1 MKNSELWRALGRNTI
16 ISMVLFGALLGL
28 LWLAEMI
35 FPSMTLLK
43 WHDKWHDPAW
53 VVGIPA
59 SIIGVAY
66 ILTIRDPHNYTGF
79 YAGIIMS
86 ILLGIQFILQGG
98 YDSAFLFFL
107 VFIPFQMMSI
117 YKWSR
122 NKEEG
127 GASFEPKFL
136 DTPRLV
142 MSIAML
148 VIITAGDYVLSTF
161 ALMHDGLTDN
171 MPVKILNGL
180 LISSSFLA
188 NYWLI
193 YRKTDSW
200 IYWFIYSVAGIGL
213 FIILGNVFSIV
224 LFTFFLVINS
234 MAGLAWIK
242 GTSKENLNW
251 VKIEPAQLMDFLL
264 AKMGGMAKSSVK
276 QLLGQRRVKV
286 GNAIQT
292 RHDFALKK
300 GDVVTVSSGRGNS
313 QLTHPK
319 LKIVYEDD
327 DLIVVNKQPGLLT
340 VAATPGSS
348 ETTAY
353 SILRAYVKKQ
363 NARAGIYVVHRLD
376 RETSGLLVFARS
388 EELQHYMREYWREL
402 VTERTYIALAEGVL
416 KPAEGKITT
425 WLTEDKR
432 NAVVYSSP
440 VDDGGDI
447 AITNYKTLRSSAD
460 GQYSLVELHLETGRT
475 NQIRVHL
482 ASKGCP
488 VVGDRKYGHGN
499 EYSPIDRLCLHA
511 KVLAFIHPVTE
522 KTVRFES
529 PVPKEF
535 NRVLV

>member
-1 MKNSELWRALGRNTI
+1 MIKRKQDT
-16 ISMVLFGALLGL
+16 VL
-28 LWLAEMI
+28 
-35 FPSMTLLK
+35 K
-43 WHDKWHDPAW
+43 
-53 VVGIPA
+53 
-59 SIIGVAY
+59 VA
-66 ILTIRDPHNYTGF
+66 
-79 YAGIIMS
+79 
-86 ILLGIQFILQGG
+86 
-98 YDSAFLFFL
+98 
-107 VFIPFQMMSI
+107 
-117 YKWSR
+117 
-122 NKEEG
+122 EG
-127 GASFEPKFL
+127 G
-136 DTPRLV
+136 
-142 MSIAML
+142 
-148 VIITAGDYVLSTF
+148 
-161 ALMHDGLTDN
+161 
-171 MPVKILNGL
+171 
-180 LISSSFLA
+180 
-188 NYWLI
+188 
-193 YRKTDSW
+193 
-200 IYWFIYSVAGIGL
+200 
-213 FIILGNVFSIV
+213 
-224 LFTFFLVINS
+224 
-234 MAGLAWIK
+234 
-242 GTSKENLNW
+242 
-251 VKIEPAQLMDFLL
+251 QLMDFLM
-264 AKMGGMAKSSVK
+264 AKMGGMARSSVK

-292 RHDFALKK
+292 RHDFMLKA
-300 GDVVTVSSGRGNS
+300 GDIVTVSSGRGNS

-319 LKIVYEDD
+319 LRIVYEDD

-388 EELQHYMREYWREL
+388 EELQHYMRQYWREL
-402 VTERTYIALAEGVL
+402 VTERTYIALTEGV
-416 KPAEGKITT
+416 PSPREGKITT

-447 AITNYKTLRSSAD
+447 AITNYKVLKTTTTPPHPSPQGRESGSRHFSSLEGRS
-460 GQYSLVELHLETGRT
+460 GGVTYSLVELHLETGRT

-499 EYSPIDRLCLHA
+499 ESSPIDRLCLHA

-522 KTVRFES
+522 KTIRFES

>member
-1 MKNSELWRALGRNTI
+1 MIKRKQDT
-16 ISMVLFGALLGL
+16 VL
-28 LWLAEMI
+28 
-35 FPSMTLLK
+35 K
-43 WHDKWHDPAW
+43 
-53 VVGIPA
+53 
-59 SIIGVAY
+59 VA
-66 ILTIRDPHNYTGF
+66 
-79 YAGIIMS
+79 
-86 ILLGIQFILQGG
+86 
-98 YDSAFLFFL
+98 
-107 VFIPFQMMSI
+107 
-117 YKWSR
+117 
-122 NKEEG
+122 EG
-127 GASFEPKFL
+127 G
-136 DTPRLV
+136 
-142 MSIAML
+142 
-148 VIITAGDYVLSTF
+148 
-161 ALMHDGLTDN
+161 
-171 MPVKILNGL
+171 
-180 LISSSFLA
+180 
-188 NYWLI
+188 
-193 YRKTDSW
+193 
-200 IYWFIYSVAGIGL
+200 
-213 FIILGNVFSIV
+213 
-224 LFTFFLVINS
+224 
-234 MAGLAWIK
+234 
-242 GTSKENLNW
+242 
-251 VKIEPAQLMDFLL
+251 QLMDFLM
-264 AKMGGMAKSSVK
+264 AKMGGMARSSVK

-292 RHDFALKK
+292 RHDFMLKA
-300 GDVVTVSSGRGNS
+300 GDIVTVSSGRGNS

-319 LKIVYEDD
+319 LRIVYEDD

-388 EELQHYMREYWREL
+388 EELQHYMRQYWREL
-402 VTERTYIALAEGVL
+402 VTERTYIALTEGVL
-416 KPAEGKITT
+416 SPREGKITT

-447 AITNYKTLRSSAD
+447 AITNYKVLKTTKTPPHPSPQGRESGSRHFSSLEGRS
-460 GQYSLVELHLETGRT
+460 GGVTYSLVELHLETGRT

-499 EYSPIDRLCLHA
+499 ESSPIDRLCLHA

-522 KTVRFES
+522 KTIRFES

>member
-1 MKNSELWRALGRNTI
+1 MIKRKQDT
-16 ISMVLFGALLGL
+16 VL
-28 LWLAEMI
+28 
-35 FPSMTLLK
+35 K
-43 WHDKWHDPAW
+43 
-53 VVGIPA
+53 
-59 SIIGVAY
+59 VA
-66 ILTIRDPHNYTGF
+66 
-79 YAGIIMS
+79 
-86 ILLGIQFILQGG
+86 
-98 YDSAFLFFL
+98 
-107 VFIPFQMMSI
+107 
-117 YKWSR
+117 
-122 NKEEG
+122 EG
-127 GASFEPKFL
+127 G
-136 DTPRLV
+136 
-142 MSIAML
+142 
-148 VIITAGDYVLSTF
+148 
-161 ALMHDGLTDN
+161 
-171 MPVKILNGL
+171 
-180 LISSSFLA
+180 
-188 NYWLI
+188 
-193 YRKTDSW
+193 
-200 IYWFIYSVAGIGL
+200 
-213 FIILGNVFSIV
+213 
-224 LFTFFLVINS
+224 
-234 MAGLAWIK
+234 
-242 GTSKENLNW
+242 
-251 VKIEPAQLMDFLL
+251 QLMDFLM
-264 AKMGGMAKSSVK
+264 AKMGGMARSSVK

-292 RHDFALKK
+292 RHDFMLKA
-300 GDVVTVSSGRGNS
+300 GDIVTVSSGRGNS

-319 LKIVYEDD
+319 LRIVYEDD

-388 EELQHYMREYWREL
+388 EELQHYMRQYWREL
-402 VTERTYIALAEGVL
+402 VTERTYIALTEGVL
-416 KPAEGKITT
+416 SPREGKITT

-447 AITNYKTLRSSAD
+447 AITNYKTLRTTTTPPHPSPQGRESGSRHFSSLE
-460 GQYSLVELHLETGRT
+460 GRSGGVTYSLVELHLETGRT

-499 EYSPIDRLCLHA
+499 ESSPIDRLCLHA

-522 KTVRFES
+522 KTIRFES

>member
-1 MKNSELWRALGRNTI
+1 MIKRKQDT
-16 ISMVLFGALLGL
+16 VL
-28 LWLAEMI
+28 
-35 FPSMTLLK
+35 K
-43 WHDKWHDPAW
+43 
-53 VVGIPA
+53 
-59 SIIGVAY
+59 VA
-66 ILTIRDPHNYTGF
+66 
-79 YAGIIMS
+79 
-86 ILLGIQFILQGG
+86 
-98 YDSAFLFFL
+98 
-107 VFIPFQMMSI
+107 
-117 YKWSR
+117 
-122 NKEEG
+122 EG
-127 GASFEPKFL
+127 G
-136 DTPRLV
+136 
-142 MSIAML
+142 
-148 VIITAGDYVLSTF
+148 
-161 ALMHDGLTDN
+161 
-171 MPVKILNGL
+171 
-180 LISSSFLA
+180 
-188 NYWLI
+188 
-193 YRKTDSW
+193 
-200 IYWFIYSVAGIGL
+200 
-213 FIILGNVFSIV
+213 
-224 LFTFFLVINS
+224 
-234 MAGLAWIK
+234 
-242 GTSKENLNW
+242 
-251 VKIEPAQLMDFLL
+251 QLMDFLM
-264 AKMGGMAKSSVK
+264 AKMGGMARSSVK

-292 RHDFALKK
+292 RHDFMLKA
-300 GDVVTVSSGRGNS
+300 GDIVTVSSGRGNS

-319 LKIVYEDD
+319 LRIVYEDD

-388 EELQHYMREYWREL
+388 EELQHYMRQYWREL

-416 KPAEGKITT
+416 SPREGKITT

-447 AITNYKTLRSSAD
+447 AITNYKTLRVSGQNSEFSS
-460 GQYSLVELHLETGRT
+460 QIYSLVELHLETGRT

-499 EYSPIDRLCLHA
+499 ESSPIDRLCLHA

-535 NRVLV
+535 NRVIL

>member
-1 MKNSELWRALGRNTI
+1 MIKRKQDT
-16 ISMVLFGALLGL
+16 VLKV
-28 LWLAEMI
+28 
-35 FPSMTLLK
+35 T
-43 WHDKWHDPAW
+43 
-53 VVGIPA
+53 
-59 SIIGVAY
+59 
-66 ILTIRDPHNYTGF
+66 
-79 YAGIIMS
+79 
-86 ILLGIQFILQGG
+86 
-98 YDSAFLFFL
+98 
-107 VFIPFQMMSI
+107 
-117 YKWSR
+117 
-122 NKEEG
+122 
-127 GASFEPKFL
+127 
-136 DTPRLV
+136 
-142 MSIAML
+142 
-148 VIITAGDYVLSTF
+148 
-161 ALMHDGLTDN
+161 
-171 MPVKILNGL
+171 
-180 LISSSFLA
+180 
-188 NYWLI
+188 
-193 YRKTDSW
+193 
-200 IYWFIYSVAGIGL
+200 
-213 FIILGNVFSIV
+213 
-224 LFTFFLVINS
+224 
-234 MAGLAWIK
+234 
-242 GTSKENLNW
+242 
-251 VKIEPAQLMDFLL
+251 EPAQLMDFLM

-286 GNAIQT
+286 GNAVQT
-292 RHDFALKK
+292 RHDFALHT

-340 VAATPGSS
+340 VATAPGSK
-348 ETTAY
+348 ETTVM

-363 NARAGIYVVHRLD
+363 NARANIYVVHRLD

-416 KPAEGKITT
+416 EPREGKITT

-447 AITNYKTLRSSAD
+447 AITNYKVLKTSTTPPHPSPQGRESGSRHFSSLEGRS
-460 GQYSLVELHLETGRT
+460 GGVTYSLVELHLETGRT

-499 EYSPIDRLCLHA
+499 ENSPIDRLCLHA

-535 NRVLV
+535 NRVLQ

>member
-1 MKNSELWRALGRNTI
+1 
-16 ISMVLFGALLGL
+16 MVRKQDTVLR
-28 LWLAEMI
+28 
-35 FPSMTLLK
+35 
-43 WHDKWHDPAW
+43 
-53 VVGIPA
+53 
-59 SIIGVAY
+59 VA
-66 ILTIRDPHNYTGF
+66 
-79 YAGIIMS
+79 
-86 ILLGIQFILQGG
+86 
-98 YDSAFLFFL
+98 
-107 VFIPFQMMSI
+107 
-117 YKWSR
+117 
-122 NKEEG
+122 
-127 GASFEPKFL
+127 
-136 DTPRLV
+136 
-142 MSIAML
+142 
-148 VIITAGDYVLSTF
+148 
-161 ALMHDGLTDN
+161 
-171 MPVKILNGL
+171 
-180 LISSSFLA
+180 
-188 NYWLI
+188 
-193 YRKTDSW
+193 
-200 IYWFIYSVAGIGL
+200 
-213 FIILGNVFSIV
+213 
-224 LFTFFLVINS
+224 
-234 MAGLAWIK
+234 
-242 GTSKENLNW
+242 
-251 VKIEPAQLMDFLL
+251 EPAQLMDFLL
-264 AKMGGMAKSSVK
+264 TKMGGMARSSVK

-286 GNAIQT
+286 GNAVQT
-292 RHDFALKK
+292 RHDFALKA

-416 KPAEGKITT
+416 EPREGKITT

-447 AITNYKTLRSSAD
+447 AITNYKTLRVSPVTGNPSPVTP
-460 GQYSLVELHLETGRT
+460 QYSLVELHLETGRT

-499 EYSPIDRLCLHA
+499 ESSPIDRLCLHA

-535 NRVLV
+535 NRVLA

>member
-1 MKNSELWRALGRNTI
+1 MIKRKQDT
-16 ISMVLFGALLGL
+16 VL
-28 LWLAEMI
+28 
-35 FPSMTLLK
+35 K
-43 WHDKWHDPAW
+43 
-53 VVGIPA
+53 
-59 SIIGVAY
+59 VA
-66 ILTIRDPHNYTGF
+66 
-79 YAGIIMS
+79 
-86 ILLGIQFILQGG
+86 
-98 YDSAFLFFL
+98 
-107 VFIPFQMMSI
+107 
-117 YKWSR
+117 
-122 NKEEG
+122 EG
-127 GASFEPKFL
+127 G
-136 DTPRLV
+136 
-142 MSIAML
+142 
-148 VIITAGDYVLSTF
+148 
-161 ALMHDGLTDN
+161 
-171 MPVKILNGL
+171 
-180 LISSSFLA
+180 
-188 NYWLI
+188 
-193 YRKTDSW
+193 
-200 IYWFIYSVAGIGL
+200 
-213 FIILGNVFSIV
+213 
-224 LFTFFLVINS
+224 
-234 MAGLAWIK
+234 
-242 GTSKENLNW
+242 
-251 VKIEPAQLMDFLL
+251 QLMDFLM
-264 AKMGGMAKSSVK
+264 AKMGGMARSSVK

-292 RHDFALKK
+292 RHDFMLKA
-300 GDVVTVSSGRGNS
+300 GDIVTVSSGRGNS

-319 LKIVYEDD
+319 LRIVYEDD

-388 EELQHYMREYWREL
+388 EELQHYMRQYWREL

-416 KPAEGKITT
+416 SPREGKITT

-447 AITNYKTLRSSAD
+447 AITNYKTLKTSTTPPQPSPQGRESGNKPITSPDGRSGGVA
-460 GQYSLVELHLETGRT
+460 YSLVELHLETGRT

-499 EYSPIDRLCLHA
+499 ESSPIDRLCLHA

-535 NRVLV
+535 NRVLQ

>member
-1 MKNSELWRALGRNTI
+1 MIKRKEDTI
-16 ISMVLFGALLGL
+16 LR
-28 LWLAEMI
+28 
-35 FPSMTLLK
+35 
-43 WHDKWHDPAW
+43 
-53 VVGIPA
+53 
-59 SIIGVAY
+59 VA
-66 ILTIRDPHNYTGF
+66 
-79 YAGIIMS
+79 
-86 ILLGIQFILQGG
+86 
-98 YDSAFLFFL
+98 
-107 VFIPFQMMSI
+107 
-117 YKWSR
+117 
-122 NKEEG
+122 
-127 GASFEPKFL
+127 
-136 DTPRLV
+136 
-142 MSIAML
+142 
-148 VIITAGDYVLSTF
+148 
-161 ALMHDGLTDN
+161 
-171 MPVKILNGL
+171 
-180 LISSSFLA
+180 
-188 NYWLI
+188 
-193 YRKTDSW
+193 
-200 IYWFIYSVAGIGL
+200 
-213 FIILGNVFSIV
+213 
-224 LFTFFLVINS
+224 
-234 MAGLAWIK
+234 
-242 GTSKENLNW
+242 
-251 VKIEPAQLMDFLL
+251 EPAQLMDFLI
-264 AKMGGMAKSSVK
+264 AKMGGMARSSVK

-286 GNAIQT
+286 GNAVQT

-363 NARAGIYVVHRLD
+363 NARANIYVVHRLD

-388 EELQHYMREYWREL
+388 EELQHYMREYWRQL

-416 KPAEGKITT
+416 EPREGKITT

-447 AITNYKTLRSSAD
+447 AITNYKTLRVSSQPSAFSNLL
-460 GQYSLVELHLETGRT
+460 YSLIELHLETGRT

-499 EYSPIDRLCLHA
+499 ESSPIDRLCLHA

-535 NRVLV
+535 NRVLQ

>member
-1 MKNSELWRALGRNTI
+1 
-16 ISMVLFGALLGL
+16 
-28 LWLAEMI
+28 
-35 FPSMTLLK
+35 
-43 WHDKWHDPAW
+43 
-53 VVGIPA
+53 
-59 SIIGVAY
+59 
-66 ILTIRDPHNYTGF
+66 
-79 YAGIIMS
+79 
-86 ILLGIQFILQGG
+86 
-98 YDSAFLFFL
+98 
-107 VFIPFQMMSI
+107 
-117 YKWSR
+117 
-122 NKEEG
+122 
-127 GASFEPKFL
+127 
-136 DTPRLV
+136 
-142 MSIAML
+142 
-148 VIITAGDYVLSTF
+148 
-161 ALMHDGLTDN
+161 
-171 MPVKILNGL
+171 
-180 LISSSFLA
+180 
-188 NYWLI
+188 
-193 YRKTDSW
+193 
-200 IYWFIYSVAGIGL
+200 
-213 FIILGNVFSIV
+213 
-224 LFTFFLVINS
+224 
-234 MAGLAWIK
+234 
-242 GTSKENLNW
+242 
-251 VKIEPAQLMDFLL
+251 MDFLI
-264 AKMGGMAKSSVK
+264 AKMGGMARSSVK

-286 GNAIQT
+286 GNVVQT
-292 RHDFALKK
+292 RHDFALNS

-340 VAATPGSS
+340 VATTPGSK
-348 ETTAY
+348 ETTVM

-363 NARAGIYVVHRLD
+363 NARANIYVVHRLD

-416 KPAEGKITT
+416 EPREGKITT

-447 AITNYKTLRSSAD
+447 AITNYKVLRTTPPLSGEGREGAS
-460 GQYSLVELHLETGRT
+460 YSLVELHLETGRT

-535 NRVLV
+535 NRVLL

>member
-1 MKNSELWRALGRNTI
+1 MIKRKQDTI
-16 ISMVLFGALLGL
+16 
-28 LWLAEMI
+28 
-35 FPSMTLLK
+35 LK
-43 WHDKWHDPAW
+43 
-53 VVGIPA
+53 V
-59 SIIGVAY
+59 
-66 ILTIRDPHNYTGF
+66 T
-79 YAGIIMS
+79 
-86 ILLGIQFILQGG
+86 
-98 YDSAFLFFL
+98 
-107 VFIPFQMMSI
+107 
-117 YKWSR
+117 
-122 NKEEG
+122 
-127 GASFEPKFL
+127 
-136 DTPRLV
+136 
-142 MSIAML
+142 
-148 VIITAGDYVLSTF
+148 
-161 ALMHDGLTDN
+161 
-171 MPVKILNGL
+171 
-180 LISSSFLA
+180 
-188 NYWLI
+188 
-193 YRKTDSW
+193 
-200 IYWFIYSVAGIGL
+200 
-213 FIILGNVFSIV
+213 
-224 LFTFFLVINS
+224 
-234 MAGLAWIK
+234 
-242 GTSKENLNW
+242 
-251 VKIEPAQLMDFLL
+251 EPAPLMDFLI
-264 AKMGGMAKSSVK
+264 AKMGGMARSSVK

-286 GNAIQT
+286 GNVVQT
-292 RHDFALKK
+292 RHDFALNS

-340 VAATPGSS
+340 VATTPGSK
-348 ETTAY
+348 ETTVM

-363 NARAGIYVVHRLD
+363 NARANIYVVHRLD

-416 KPAEGKITT
+416 EPREGKITT

-447 AITNYKTLRSSAD
+447 AITNYKVLKTSNYGTSLNSPYLQIVPS
-460 GQYSLVELHLETGRT
+460 GKELSTINYQLVELHLETGRT

-535 NRVLV
+535 NRVLQ

>member
-1 MKNSELWRALGRNTI
+1 MKIRKQDT
-16 ISMVLFGALLGL
+16 VLKV
-28 LWLAEMI
+28 
-35 FPSMTLLK
+35 T
-43 WHDKWHDPAW
+43 
-53 VVGIPA
+53 
-59 SIIGVAY
+59 
-66 ILTIRDPHNYTGF
+66 
-79 YAGIIMS
+79 
-86 ILLGIQFILQGG
+86 
-98 YDSAFLFFL
+98 
-107 VFIPFQMMSI
+107 
-117 YKWSR
+117 
-122 NKEEG
+122 
-127 GASFEPKFL
+127 
-136 DTPRLV
+136 
-142 MSIAML
+142 
-148 VIITAGDYVLSTF
+148 
-161 ALMHDGLTDN
+161 
-171 MPVKILNGL
+171 
-180 LISSSFLA
+180 
-188 NYWLI
+188 
-193 YRKTDSW
+193 
-200 IYWFIYSVAGIGL
+200 
-213 FIILGNVFSIV
+213 
-224 LFTFFLVINS
+224 
-234 MAGLAWIK
+234 
-242 GTSKENLNW
+242 
-251 VKIEPAQLMDFLL
+251 EPAQLMDFLM

-286 GNAIQT
+286 GNAVQT
-292 RHDFALKK
+292 RHDFALHT

-340 VAATPGSS
+340 VATAPGSK
-348 ETTAY
+348 ETTVM

-363 NARAGIYVVHRLD
+363 NARANIYVVHRLD

-416 KPAEGKITT
+416 EPREGKITT

-447 AITNYKTLRSSAD
+447 AITNYKVLKTSTTPPHPSPQGRESGSRHFSSLEGRS
-460 GQYSLVELHLETGRT
+460 GGVTYSLVELHLETGRT

-499 EYSPIDRLCLHA
+499 ESSPIDRLCLHA

-535 NRVLV
+535 NRVLQ

>member
-1 MKNSELWRALGRNTI
+1 MIKRKSDT
-16 ISMVLFGALLGL
+16 VLR
-28 LWLAEMI
+28 
-35 FPSMTLLK
+35 
-43 WHDKWHDPAW
+43 
-53 VVGIPA
+53 
-59 SIIGVAY
+59 VA
-66 ILTIRDPHNYTGF
+66 
-79 YAGIIMS
+79 
-86 ILLGIQFILQGG
+86 
-98 YDSAFLFFL
+98 
-107 VFIPFQMMSI
+107 
-117 YKWSR
+117 
-122 NKEEG
+122 
-127 GASFEPKFL
+127 
-136 DTPRLV
+136 
-142 MSIAML
+142 
-148 VIITAGDYVLSTF
+148 
-161 ALMHDGLTDN
+161 
-171 MPVKILNGL
+171 
-180 LISSSFLA
+180 
-188 NYWLI
+188 
-193 YRKTDSW
+193 
-200 IYWFIYSVAGIGL
+200 
-213 FIILGNVFSIV
+213 
-224 LFTFFLVINS
+224 
-234 MAGLAWIK
+234 
-242 GTSKENLNW
+242 
-251 VKIEPAQLMDFLL
+251 EPAQLMDFLI

-292 RHDFALKK
+292 RHDFQLKA

-319 LKIVYEDD
+319 LRIVYEDD

-388 EELQHYMREYWREL
+388 EELQHYMRQYWRDL
-402 VTERTYIALAEGVL
+402 VTERTYIALAEGVIE
-416 KPAEGKITT
+416 PREGKITT

-447 AITNYKTLRSSAD
+447 AITNYKTLKVSPITNDQSPMTNKC
-460 GQYSLVELHLETGRT
+460 YSLVELHLETGRT

-499 EYSPIDRLCLHA
+499 ESSPIDRLCLHA

-535 NRVLV
+535 NRVLL

>member
-1 MKNSELWRALGRNTI
+1 MIKRKQDT
-16 ISMVLFGALLGL
+16 VL
-28 LWLAEMI
+28 
-35 FPSMTLLK
+35 K
-43 WHDKWHDPAW
+43 
-53 VVGIPA
+53 
-59 SIIGVAY
+59 VA
-66 ILTIRDPHNYTGF
+66 
-79 YAGIIMS
+79 
-86 ILLGIQFILQGG
+86 
-98 YDSAFLFFL
+98 
-107 VFIPFQMMSI
+107 
-117 YKWSR
+117 
-122 NKEEG
+122 
-127 GASFEPKFL
+127 
-136 DTPRLV
+136 
-142 MSIAML
+142 
-148 VIITAGDYVLSTF
+148 
-161 ALMHDGLTDN
+161 
-171 MPVKILNGL
+171 
-180 LISSSFLA
+180 
-188 NYWLI
+188 
-193 YRKTDSW
+193 
-200 IYWFIYSVAGIGL
+200 
-213 FIILGNVFSIV
+213 
-224 LFTFFLVINS
+224 
-234 MAGLAWIK
+234 
-242 GTSKENLNW
+242 
-251 VKIEPAQLMDFLL
+251 EPAQLMDFLI

-286 GNAIQT
+286 GNAVQT
-292 RHDFALKK
+292 RHDFSLRS

-348 ETTAY
+348 ETTAF

-402 VTERTYIALAEGVL
+402 VQERTYIALAEGVL

-432 NAVVYSSP
+432 NTVVYSSP

-447 AITNYKTLRSSAD
+447 AITNYKTLRVSSQPSAFSN
-460 GQYSLVELHLETGRT
+460 QLYSLVELHLETGRT

-499 EYSPIDRLCLHA
+499 ESSPIDRLCLHA

>member
-1 MKNSELWRALGRNTI
+1 MIRKQDTI
-16 ISMVLFGALLGL
+16 LR
-28 LWLAEMI
+28 
-35 FPSMTLLK
+35 
-43 WHDKWHDPAW
+43 
-53 VVGIPA
+53 
-59 SIIGVAY
+59 VA
-66 ILTIRDPHNYTGF
+66 
-79 YAGIIMS
+79 
-86 ILLGIQFILQGG
+86 
-98 YDSAFLFFL
+98 
-107 VFIPFQMMSI
+107 
-117 YKWSR
+117 
-122 NKEEG
+122 
-127 GASFEPKFL
+127 
-136 DTPRLV
+136 
-142 MSIAML
+142 
-148 VIITAGDYVLSTF
+148 
-161 ALMHDGLTDN
+161 
-171 MPVKILNGL
+171 
-180 LISSSFLA
+180 
-188 NYWLI
+188 
-193 YRKTDSW
+193 
-200 IYWFIYSVAGIGL
+200 
-213 FIILGNVFSIV
+213 
-224 LFTFFLVINS
+224 
-234 MAGLAWIK
+234 
-242 GTSKENLNW
+242 
-251 VKIEPAQLMDFLL
+251 EPAQLMDFLL
-264 AKMGGMAKSSVK
+264 AKMGGMARSSVK

-286 GNAIQT
+286 GSAIQT
-292 RHDFALKK
+292 RHDFALKA

-348 ETTAY
+348 ETTAF

-388 EELQHYMREYWREL
+388 EELQHYMREYWRDL

-416 KPAEGKITT
+416 EPREGKITT

-447 AITNYKTLRSSAD
+447 AITNYKTLRVS
-460 GQYSLVELHLETGRT
+460 GQNSEFRDQIYSLVELHLETGRT

-499 EYSPIDRLCLHA
+499 ESSPIDRLCLHA

-535 NRVLV
+535 NRVLL

>member
-1 MKNSELWRALGRNTI
+1 MIKRKQDT
-16 ISMVLFGALLGL
+16 VLKVT
-28 LWLAEMI
+28 E
-35 FPSMTLLK
+35 S
-43 WHDKWHDPAW
+43 
-53 VVGIPA
+53 
-59 SIIGVAY
+59 
-66 ILTIRDPHNYTGF
+66 
-79 YAGIIMS
+79 
-86 ILLGIQFILQGG
+86 
-98 YDSAFLFFL
+98 
-107 VFIPFQMMSI
+107 
-117 YKWSR
+117 
-122 NKEEG
+122 
-127 GASFEPKFL
+127 
-136 DTPRLV
+136 
-142 MSIAML
+142 
-148 VIITAGDYVLSTF
+148 
-161 ALMHDGLTDN
+161 
-171 MPVKILNGL
+171 
-180 LISSSFLA
+180 
-188 NYWLI
+188 
-193 YRKTDSW
+193 
-200 IYWFIYSVAGIGL
+200 
-213 FIILGNVFSIV
+213 
-224 LFTFFLVINS
+224 
-234 MAGLAWIK
+234 
-242 GTSKENLNW
+242 
-251 VKIEPAQLMDFLL
+251 AQLMDFLIS
-264 AKMGGMAKSSVK
+264 KMGGMAKSSVK

-292 RHDFALKK
+292 RHDFALKT

-340 VAATPGSS
+340 VAATPSSS

-353 SILRAYVKKQ
+353 SILRAYVKRQ

-402 VTERTYIALAEGVL
+402 VTERTYIALAEGVI

-447 AITNYKTLRSSAD
+447 AITNYKTLRVSS
-460 GQYSLVELHLETGRT
+460 QPSVISNQLYSLVELHLETGRT

-499 EYSPIDRLCLHA
+499 ENSPIDRLCLHA

-522 KTVRFES
+522 KVVRFES

-535 NRVLV
+535 NRVLL